1 MGMLTI
7 GVSLAYFIYVL
18 VDKIYFNSVPQG
30 FTALIFSI
38 IMFSGVQLIS
48 LGIIGEYVLRIY
60 QQSQSRPLFI
70 IDKIILNSELKD
82 GQELLR

>member
-1 MGMLTI
+1 
-7 GVSLAYFIYVL
+7 
-18 VDKIYFNSVPQG
+18 
-30 FTALIFSI
+30 
-38 IMFSGVQLIS
+38 MFSGVQLIS